1 MKIRTKLNEF
11 LNSWAGIVSFI
22 LIAILI
28 LYFLI
33 KTRSV
38 ALYSIVVISIPIFYY
53 FKKQDVLPYIYGGI
67 FLAFLVH
74 LFLGIIF
81 STSSPVVAVVSS
93 SMEHDQAEI
102 THYSWLEKNFGY
114 NRTYIDSWPFSD
126 GFSMGDIPIVRN
138 SNDYKMGDIIVYDA
152 GQTAPIIH
160 RIIKINP
167 DGTYQTKGDNNLNQ
181 NSYEFSVKG
190 GQIRGKVIF
199 IIPKLG
205 YFKIMAT
212 KIFGVF

>member
-1 MKIRTKLNEF
+1 MI
-11 LNSWAGIVSFI
+11 
-22 LIAILI
+22 
-28 LYFLI
+28 
-33 KTRSV
+33 TRSV
-38 ALYSIVVISIPIFYY
+38 VLYSIVIIGVPIFYY
-53 FKKQDVLPYIYGGI
+53 FKKQDVLPYIYAGI

-81 STSSPVVAVVSS
+81 STNSPVVAVVSS

-102 THYSWLEKNFGY
+102 THYSWLEKNLGY
-114 NRTYIDSWPFSD
+114 NRSYIDSWPYSD
-126 GFSMGDIPIVRN
+126 GFSIGDIPIVRN
-138 SNDYKMGDIIVYDA
+138 SNDYKVGEIIIYDT

-181 NSYEFSVKG
+181 NSYEFSVKKE
-190 GQIRGKVIF
+190 QIRGKVIF

-205 YFKIMAT
+205 YFKIVAT
-212 KIFGVF
+212 KIFGAF